1 MIRLLASEALGFR
14 SRRIVR
20 WLMLI
25 AVIGIVVVAIIAG
38 SVSHQPTEADLARAQ
53 HRYERVIASCVRH
66 DGFDATIPAGTTVKQ
81 FCRSQYSAAD
91 FAPDVGL
98 RLDDLDDLVLAAG
111 FIAVLIGL
119 VIGASM
125 VGAAWQS
132 GTITTTLTWEPRRI
146 RWFVAR
152 LVVIAVGSA
161 LVALILF
168 VIHAA
173 ALGLATVLRGTTAT
187 TTPWL
192 ADTALTILRVSAT
205 AGGMAVI
212 GGAVAMI
219 GRHTAAA
226 LGAVFVYVAVLESIV
241 RGLRPAMGRFL
252 LGDNLTTAM
261 TAHTLSVQ
269 QGEASYLLTP
279 QRGAAVIGVYVIVLS
294 AAALVALRVRDVN

>member
-1 MIRLLASEALGFR
+1 VIRLLASEALGFR

-20 WLMLI
+20 WLMLMAVVGI
-25 AVIGIVVVAIIAG
+25 ALVAIIAG
-38 SVSHQPTEADLARAQ
+38 SVSHKPTEADLARAQ
-53 HRYERVIASCVRH
+53 HRYDKVVASCVRH
-66 DGFDATIPAGTTVKQ
+66 EGFDAPIPPGTSVKQ
-81 FCRSQYSAAD
+81 FCRSQYSAED
-91 FAPDVGL
+91 FVTSEGL
-98 RLDDLDDLVLAAG
+98 RLDELDDYVLAAG

-146 RWFVAR
+146 RWFLAR
-152 LVVIAVGSA
+152 LVVIAIGST
-161 LVALILF
+161 LVAMALF
-168 VIHAA
+168 GV
-173 ALGLATVLRGTTAT
+173 LATALALATALRGTTAT
-187 TTPWL
+187 SSPWVS
-192 ADTALTILRVSAT
+192 DTALTILRIAAA
-205 AGGMAVI
+205 AGGVAVI

-261 TAHTLSVQ
+261 TAHRLSVQ
-269 QGEASYLLTP
+269 QGAVSYLLTP
-279 QRGAAVIGVYVIVLS
+279 QRGAVVIGVYVIVLA